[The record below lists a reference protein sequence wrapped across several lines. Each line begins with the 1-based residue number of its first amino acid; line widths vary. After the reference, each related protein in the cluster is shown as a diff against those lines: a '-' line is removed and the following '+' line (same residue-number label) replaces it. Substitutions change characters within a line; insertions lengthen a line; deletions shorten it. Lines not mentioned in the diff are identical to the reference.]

1 MINPN
6 DFLSSS
12 KSLEVGEEIEEI
24 GGSYSCPEQGCYEV
38 TNDALFN
45 PNTRVLTWTC
55 INGHNGKA
63 NI

>member
-1 MINPN
+1 MINPK
-6 DFLSSS
+6 DFLSQP
-12 KSLEVGEEIEEI
+12 KSPTITDEIEEI

-63 NI
+63 TI

>member
-45 PNTRVLTWTC
+45 PNTGL
-55 INGHNGKA
+55 
-63 NI
+63 